1 MKKIIENIKGKNL
14 VKKNIFYVP
23 VDKVLIGFGGI
34 GSFTLSNYNPYVCQV
49 KELINNPEINYQN
62 SLNKRI
68 RNNIK
73 KLIDNKEF
81 GGLLG
86 KDLQEELKEFVPKN
100 IPKKIKNKE
109 NIIFIPYI
117 SWITA
122 QSKSNELKQY
132 IHGYSLGQEKF
143 YPRKKDFQVLK
154 KVYKSINKNGYNP
167 DEYASINSSFIQG
180 TLLKDGWDFKCHIS
194 SGRHRAAVLAALGY
208 KEIPVIFYD
217 NRKSMNKLRT
227 CNYHHIL
234 DTNNT
239 ENWLAVK
246 HGIYP
251 EYFIKKLFHLHFKPE
266 EKQKAEMLGI
276 KQGDKNGN

>member
-23 VDKVLIGFGGI
+23 VDKALIGFGGI

-49 KELINNPEINYQN
+49 NELINNQGIKYKN
-62 SLNKRI
+62 SLIKKVRD
-68 RNNIK
+68 NIK
-73 KLIDNKEF
+73 RLIKDDEF
-81 GGLLG
+81 EKLLG
-86 KDLQEELKEFVPKN
+86 EDLQEELKEFVPKN
-100 IPKKIKNKE
+100 IKNKD

-154 KVYKSINKNGYNP
+154 KVYKSIDENGYNP
-167 DEYASINSSFIQG
+167 DEYVSINSSFIQG

-251 EYFIKKLFHLHFKPE
+251 EEFIKKLFHVHFNPE
-266 EKQKAEMLGI
+266 EKYKAEMLGI

>member
-1 MKKIIENIKGKNL
+1 MKKIIKNIKGKNL

-49 KELINNPEINYQN
+49 NELINNQGIKYKN
-62 SLNKRI
+62 SLIKKVRD
-68 RNNIK
+68 NIK
-73 KLIDNKEF
+73 RLIKDNEF
-81 GGLLG
+81 EKLLG
-86 KDLQEELKEFVPKN
+86 EDLQEELKEFVPKN
-100 IPKKIKNKE
+100 IKNKD

-154 KVYKSINKNGYNP
+154 KVYKSIDENGYNP
-167 DEYASINSSFIQG
+167 DEYVSINSSFIQG

-251 EYFIKKLFHLHFKPE
+251 EEFIKKLFHVHFNPE
-266 EKQKAEMLGI
+266 EKYKAEMLGI